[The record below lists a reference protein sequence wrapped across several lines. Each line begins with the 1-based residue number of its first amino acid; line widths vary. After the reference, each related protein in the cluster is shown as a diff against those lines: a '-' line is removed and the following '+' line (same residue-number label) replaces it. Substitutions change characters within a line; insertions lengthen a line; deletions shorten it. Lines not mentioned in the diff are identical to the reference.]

1 MALDLS
7 ADEELVTLELDLDD
21 NYMFVINLII
31 NEGRRRER
39 EEIIAAL
46 MGKYDESCCCDTAR
60 FGEHYLAH
68 KQPDNLINLIN
79 QRRIG

>member
-39 EEIIAAL
+39 EEIVEAL

>member
-1 MALDLS
+1 M
-7 ADEELVTLELDLDD
+7 ELDLDD
-21 NYMFVINLII
+21 NSMFIINLII

-79 QRRIG
+79 QRKIG

>member
-7 ADEELVTLELDLDD
+7 ADEELVTMELDLDD
-21 NYMFVINLII
+21 DSMFIINLII

-79 QRRIG
+79 QRKIG

>member
-7 ADEELVTLELDLDD
+7 ADEELVTMELDLDD
-21 NYMFVINLII
+21 NSMFIINLII

-79 QRRIG
+79 QRKIG

>member
-7 ADEELVTLELDLDD
+7 ADEELVTMELDLDD
-21 NYMFVINLII
+21 NSMFIINLII

-79 QRRIG
+79 SRKIS